1 MIREMIDGPTTL
13 LSGITG
19 SRAYGMARPD
29 SDTDR
34 HAIFAAPTVEFHGL
48 NLPIGKKATI
58 CRHEPDVTLHE
69 AGKAVAL
76 LLNGNPTM
84 GELLWLPE
92 DCYETRTPWGDG
104 LLGIRS
110 SFLSAPR
117 VRDAYL
123 GFARQQFTRLVNKGR
138 FPDVPVSRIRKHA
151 RHLLRLV
158 DQGTRLWVSGELRVR
173 VEDPQRYF
181 DFADQVMGDPDRW
194 ARSALARAELTF
206 SQTPTVLPDQPDVA
220 RVEEWLLAV
229 RGDFYDHELG
239 MTYR

>member
-1 MIREMIDGPTTL
+1 MTIDGPTTL

-48 NLPIGKKATI
+48 NPPIGKKATI

-69 AGKAVAL
+69 AGKAAAL

-92 DCYETRTPWGDG
+92 DCYETRTPWGDALIG
-104 LLGIRS
+104 MRKA
-110 SFLSAPR
+110 FLSAPR
-117 VRDAYL
+117 VRASYL
-123 GFARQQFTRLVNKGR
+123 GFASQQFDRLRKAGR
-138 FPDVPVSRIRKHA
+138 FPNVPTSRIAKHA
-151 RHLLRLV
+151 RHLIRLV
-158 DQGTRLWVSGELRVR
+158 EQGTRLWVTGELQVR
-173 VEDPQRYF
+173 VDDPHRYF
-181 DFADQVMGDPDRW
+181 AFGERVVDDPDFASGQ
-194 ARSALARAELTF
+194 LARAELTF
-206 SQTPTVLPDQPDVA
+206 AQAPTVLPDEPDVA

>member
-1 MIREMIDGPTTL
+1 MIDGPTTL

-48 NLPIGKKATI
+48 HLPIGKKATI

-84 GELLWLPE
+84 GELLWLPPE
-92 DCYETRTPWGDG
+92 CYETRTPWGDA
-104 LLGIRS
+104 LIDKRS
-110 SFLSAPR
+110 AFLCAPR

-123 GFARQQFTRLVNKGR
+123 GFARQQFDRLDKAGR
-138 FPDVPVSRIRKHA
+138 FPDVPVSRIAKHA

-158 DQGTRLWVSGELRVR
+158 DQGTRLWVTGELQVR
-173 VEDPQRYF
+173 VSDPQTYF
-181 DFADQVMGDPDRW
+181 DFGERVLTKPEAAQGV
-194 ARSALARAELTF
+194 LARAELTF
-206 SQTPTVLPDQPDVA
+206 AQTATVLPAEPDIA
-220 RVEEWLLAV
+220 AVENWLLDV
-229 RGDFYDHELG
+229 RADFYDHELG
-239 MTYR
+239 ITYR